1 VTAIKDHKSNYAS
14 NLLDYTGTVLERK
27 EAAAQGVNDQV
38 KVWDC
43 ALNCYDKK
51 LISAGGSA
59 VENQWAWL
67 SFLPLEDK
75 GANPELDALE
85 KYVKNP
91 DSWAMQA
98 WLAAEAF
105 TRAVNDA
112 MKAHNNDPN
121 AITRANILTGLN
133 NLHDFDAGGMT
144 PKLDIGG
151 RKGSVCLV
159 GMQVQNGKFVRVS
172 PTEPGKFDCG
182 GDKPPVTL
190 TIDAAKEYKG

>member
-1 VTAIKDHKSNYAS
+1 M
-14 NLLDYTGTVLERK
+14 
-27 EAAAQGVNDQV
+27 AAN
-38 KVWDC
+38 
-43 ALNCYDKK
+43 
-51 LISAGGSA
+51 
-59 VENQWAWL
+59 
-67 SFLPLEDK
+67 
-75 GANPELDALE
+75 
-85 KYVKNP
+85 
-91 DSWAMQA
+91 
-98 WLAAEAF
+98 
-105 TRAVNDA
+105 
-112 MKAHNNDPN
+112 NNDPN